1 MPKKIITS
9 VFQKLGVVKDWY
21 LKRSWTT
28 KTAIIVVLLLVV
40 WFGYKKISAAKQN
53 QPQIQTATVEKG
65 TIVSTVSASGNVVAA
80 NTFTIKTSAS
90 GVVSKVYV
98 KDGDTV
104 GKGQKIA
111 DIILDLDG
119 EQQYAQAYSSYV
131 SAVDSLSNAKNNL
144 RSALAHRNNVYDQ
157 IQGHATDESYSMI
170 ETRTSAEVAYD
181 NAYNGVK
188 NAEANLTNAQFNL
201 SANSPTITAPNS
213 GVVEGLTIAEGLPL
227 SAQTTS
233 TGTRTGQR
241 IASIVK
247 EGKPLI
253 SVNLSEIDVPNVKV
267 GQKATITFDS
277 IADKTFTGVVSAIDR
292 TGSTTSNVTSYPAII
307 TLDSGS
313 DQILPNMA
321 TTANIITEV
330 KNDVL
335 LVPIAAVKSVNG
347 QSTVTILTNGQQ
359 QTVNVETGI
368 SSDTQTE
375 IVSGLT
381 EGEEVVT
388 GTISTS
394 SSSSQS
400 GSVFGGG
407 FGGGGSA
414 RFIAR

>member
-1 MPKKIITS
+1 MPKKLIS
-9 VFQKLGVVKDWY
+9 GAVQKLGVAKTWF
-21 LKRSWTT
+21 LKRSKVT
-28 KTAIIVVLLLVV
+28 KIAIVAILLLVI
-40 WFGYKKISAAKQN
+40 WFGYRRFSSAQQN

-104 GKGQKIA
+104 QKGQKIA
-111 DIILDLDG
+111 DIELDLDG
-119 EQQYAQAYSSYV
+119 EQQFAQAYSSYIG
-131 SAVDSLSNAKNNL
+131 AQNSLASAKNNL
-144 RSALAHRNNVYDQ
+144 RSVTASLNNTYDQ
-157 IQGHATDESYSMI
+157 IKGHATDESYSMI
-170 ETRTSAEVAYD
+170 ETRTKAEVSYD
-181 NAYNGVK
+181 NAYNSVK
-188 NAEANLTNAQFNL
+188 GAEANMTNAEFNL
-201 SANSPTITAPNS
+201 KANSPAVLAPNS
-213 GVVEGLTIAEGLPL
+213 GTVEGLTIAEGLPL

-241 IASIVK
+241 IASIVQ

-253 SVNLSEIDVPNVKV
+253 SVNLSEIDVPNVEV
-267 GQKATITFDS
+267 GQKATISFDS

-321 TTANIITEV
+321 TTANIIVEV

-335 LVPIAAVKSVNG
+335 TVPVAAVKSVNG
-347 QSTVTILTNGQQ
+347 QSTVTILKNGQE

-368 SSDTQTE
+368 SSETQTE

-381 EGEEVVT
+381 EGEKVVT
-388 GTISTS
+388 GTISS
-394 SSSSQS
+394 SSSSTQS
-400 GSVFGGG
+400 RSVFSSG
-407 FGGGGSA
+407 FGGGGA
-414 RFIAR
+414 RFVGR